1 MSLLWPV
8 GGQYLSK
15 ICQLLLFD
23 LLPNVL
29 LYSSPHTCA
38 VFLQKYC
45 VSSQFLSAYRNL
57 VTTAKDGD
65 VVYLHYSGHGVKLA
79 DDDGDEEDGFDECLV
94 PLDFQT
100 KGIIRDDDLLK
111 ILVKPMA
118 EGVFVTSIMDCC
130 HSGSIL
136 DLPYSFKAGG
146 TQKDMGEEEGFNFD
160 KVDETP
166 DDEDDDEGGRC
177 TISQRERSQKR
188 LDSGL
193 ANV

>member
-1 MSLLWPV
+1 MSFILIINPRHFTKFRQNFLFFSMQV
-8 GGQYLSK
+8 DYIKDVHGFEDDN
-15 ICQLLLFD
+15 ITLLLD
-23 LLPNVL
+23 DGD
-29 LYSSPHTCA
+29 HTKPTKA
-38 VFLQKYC
+38 NIAA
-45 VSSQFLSAYRNL
+45 AYRNL
-57 VTTAKDGD
+57 VKTAKDGD

-79 DDDGDEEDGFDECLV
+79 DDDGDEADGFDECLV

-136 DLPYSFKAGG
+136 DLPYSFKADG
-146 TQKDMGEEEGFNFD
+146 TQEDMGEEEGFNFD

-166 DDEDDDEGGRC
+166 DIED
-177 TISQRERSQKR
+177 
-188 LDSGL
+188 
-193 ANV
+193 V

>member
-1 MSLLWPV
+1 
-8 GGQYLSK
+8 
-15 ICQLLLFD
+15 
-23 LLPNVL
+23 
-29 LYSSPHTCA
+29 
-38 VFLQKYC
+38 
-45 VSSQFLSAYRNL
+45 

-79 DDDGDEEDGFDECLV
+79 DDDGDEADGFDECLV

-136 DLPYSFKAGG
+136 DLPYSFKADG
-146 TQKDMGEEEGFNFD
+146 TQEDMGEEEGFNFD

-166 DDEDDDEGGRC
+166 DIED
-177 TISQRERSQKR
+177 
-188 LDSGL
+188 
-193 ANV
+193 V